1 MESVADLGWN
11 RFLWLEWN
19 GEFLGAEVD
28 RYYRGIHFSGP
39 RCFELEDATPLAFCT
54 SLNRTLR
61 LRLRIRGRFS
71 S

>member
-1 MESVADLGWN
+1 MADLGWN

-39 RCFELEDATPLAFCT
+39 WCFGLEDETPWRYGPAKLTPPAPLT
-54 SLNRTLR
+54 TTAHYPR
-61 LRLRIRGRFS
+61 
-71 S
+71 